1 MKKVGPPGFLW
12 ILKIGTNSNRLAAEL
27 LDLAERGAVN
37 VAGHVVVDLKGVLD
51 AERALGLQAALVDH
65 RVVETPLNSEL
76 SRINLIK

>member
-27 LDLAERGAVN
+27 LDRAERGAVN
-37 VAGHVVVDLKGVLD
+37 VAGHVVVELKGVLD